1 MAHRV
6 LAFLG
11 MTAHYLSAAR
21 SPYTSVAHD
30 PVCAR
35 CGHGE
40 SLHASGTAGCLLC
53 DQRASAGLSSSYCNS
68 YLADSLDRR
77 RVTAPSFRGQ
87 HR

>member
-6 LAFLG
+6 LASLG
-11 MTAHYLSAAR
+11 MAAHSLSAPPL
-21 SPYTSVAHD
+21 PYTSIAHD

-35 CGHGE
+35 CGHGA
-40 SLHASGTAGCLLC
+40 SLHAIGAAGCLVC

-77 RVTAPSFRGQ
+77 RSAVTAAGA
-87 HR
+87 HRR